1 MKRVFSLLLILLLVL
16 CGCGEEPID
25 DTPPQG
31 EVDLPVE
38 EETSNIVIPIGERAD
53 EGVKMT
59 IYGGLL
65 GNDSEVLSQT
75 QIDNGFIDAVRN
87 EDDSVTY
94 TIAADRYDGFIA
106 DFRARAKRSIE
117 MTAEDGNYA
126 SLIAVECT
134 DDLSAIKLT
143 VDEGLYSQS
152 MDALAVFG
160 TGLIAVTA
168 QSYDIDAPGVCI
180 ITVVNEAGE
189 EISRTEYPKELIL

>member
-1 MKRVFSLLLILLLVL
+1 MKRVYCLIFALLFVM
-16 CGCGEEPID
+16 CGCGAPEDEAPADDFQPQEEI
-25 DTPPQG
+25 
-31 EVDLPVE
+31 
-38 EETSNIVIPIGERAD
+38 TSNIVIPIGERTD

-87 EDDSVTY
+87 EDESVTY
-94 TIAADRYDGFIA
+94 TIAADRYDGFIT

-126 SLIAVECT
+126 SLIAVECA

-143 VDEGLYSQS
+143 VDEGLYAQS

-189 EISRTEYPKELIL
+189 TLSTTEYPKELIL